1 MDKGIGFNRNIKLA
15 WLDAVAAFCTEMDD
29 PAGIRARLEPI
40 IAQDI
45 KSPTNIRKSIDILLN
60 IWFRDETTMTFLHQ
74 EALRLYRESLMPT
87 DRLWLHYGLT
97 LTTYPFFTM
106 VAGVIGQL
114 GRFEQAIT
122 SASVKKRV
130 MAELGPLGSLDQAIS
145 RIFYS
150 LRDWGLLV
158 TAGKR
163 HIYQPQYNLLTT
175 GNPELEAWLLSCA
188 LHAHPAEE
196 LPIADL
202 LNLPALFPFRFTV
215 SAGYLRQTPNLAVQ
229 RQGLGMDMVR
239 MSGG

>member
-1 MDKGIGFNRNIKLA
+1 MNKRIGFNRNIKQA

-29 PAGIRARLEPI
+29 PAEIRARLEPI

-45 KSPTNIRKSIDILLN
+45 NSPTNIRKSIDILLN
-60 IWFRDETTMTFLHQ
+60 IWFREETEPSPLHLQ
-74 EALRLYRESLMPT
+74 ALRHYRESLAPS

-97 LTTYPFFTM
+97 LTAYPFFAT
-106 VAGVIGQL
+106 VTSVIGQL

-163 HIYQPQYNLLTT
+163 YIYQPQYNLLTT
-175 GNPELEAWLLSCA
+175 GNPELEAWLLSSA

-196 LPIADL
+196 LPLADL

-215 SAGYLRQTPNLAVQ
+215 GAGYLRQMPNLAVQ

-239 MSGG
+239 VSGG